1 MLIDVVIPAAGIGK
15 RMGAT
20 IPKQYLM
27 LDDATI
33 IEHTINKFTT
43 LPFVNNIV
51 VVLDKDDAF
60 FSKLKYNIK
69 KIVIAQGG
77 KERADSVLNG
87 LAITTTEFV
96 LVHDAAR
103 PLVNKEDIIKLVQEA
118 STDDGGILAV
128 KVADTLKEGGANR
141 EIVATRPRDNLYR
154 ALTPQYFKR
163 QLLINAY
170 QEANKKGLILT
181 DDASAMELSGF
192 SPKLV
197 LGSSLNIKIT
207 EPDDLILA
215 RMIIKA
221 QGLN

>member
-60 FSKLKYNIK
+60 FSILKFNIK

>member
-60 FSKLKYNIK
+60 FSKLKFNIK